1 MSFDPISL
9 ATIGKVVG
17 VASSIFGTVSSM
29 QAASY
34 QAAVAERNQRLA
46 EENAARAVETS
57 QLEAQDWGESAR
69 QQLGNMVAELSASGG
84 RVGAGTSLLQRRAA
98 ESLSR
103 RDAGRIREQG
113 NTRAD
118 AFSQQAADFGAE
130 AGQAKRR
137 QGFALISGGLG
148 ALDSF
153 VSGATR
159 TNRTR
164 GLMS

>member
-9 ATIGKVVG
+9 ATIGQVVG
-17 VASSIFGTVSSM
+17 VASSIFGTISNM

-46 EENAARAVETS
+46 EENARKAVEAS
-57 QLEAQDWGESAR
+57 QTEAQDWGESAR
-69 QQLGNMVAELSASGG
+69 QQLGNMVAELSSSGA
-84 RVGAGTSLLQRRAA
+84 RMGTGSSLLQRRGA

-103 RDAGRIREQG
+103 RDASRIREAG
-113 NTRAD
+113 NVRSD
-118 AFSQQAADFGAE
+118 AASQQAADFSAE
-130 AGQAKRR
+130 ATQSRNRA
-137 QGFALISGGLG
+137 GFALFSGGLG

-159 TNRTR
+159 INRAR
-164 GLMS
+164 GPMV